1 MTAVPEA
8 HPKTKPLLQRPA
20 VMRLLILALLAEV
33 GYAVLNISTMPVYL
47 QFDRGFGASV
57 TGLVVTAFLLSEA
70 VFKSPMGALAD
81 RVGRKTM
88 VVLGPSLTIFTA
100 LATLVVPFDWG
111 TSEVLALIGLR
122 LVDGLGAAMLWPAM
136 FALMSDSVEDHE
148 RQQAM
153 SLLNM
158 CYLLGVALALPVG
171 GIVNDLFGRFVAD
184 FSGARSPSL
193 YLAALLFAGVS
204 LTAYWKIVS
213 DREHHKALDVEG
225 GSGVRELWLAA
236 RGIPEYLLLA
246 VVTFMGIGFP
256 MTIIKVF
263 AEEQFRMS
271 ESKFGALSFPAVVAM
286 AVLSVPMAKI
296 GERMGRA
303 RAVHYGLGLCSLG
316 LTLVALG
323 AFIPGFRVPW
333 PFAVGGLFV
342 GFGFLLAIPSWMAS
356 VSDIDPRKRGVHL
369 GAIMTAQGVGAI
381 LGAPLGAAAYEK
393 LQPLGRMLGLGV
405 DFGRYSPFVGCAVCV
420 AIGWAISVRILRDP
434 AS

>member
-57 TGLVVTAFLLSEA
+57 TGLVVAAFLLSEA

-171 GIVNDLFGRFVAD
+171 GIVNDLFGRFLAD

-204 LTAYWKIVS
+204 LTAYLRIAS
-213 DREHHKALDVEG
+213 DRRAPQSPRYRRRLEPARALDG
-225 GSGVRELWLAA
+225 GARHPRVPSAGRRDLHGDRLSHDDYQGVCR
-236 RGIPEYLLLA
+236 
-246 VVTFMGIGFP
+246 
-256 MTIIKVF
+256 
-263 AEEQFRMS
+263 
-271 ESKFGALSFPAVVAM
+271 
-286 AVLSVPMAKI
+286 
-296 GERMGRA
+296 
-303 RAVHYGLGLCSLG
+303 RAVSNE
-316 LTLVALG
+316 
-323 AFIPGFRVPW
+323 RV
-333 PFAVGGLFV
+333 
-342 GFGFLLAIPSWMAS
+342 
-356 VSDIDPRKRGVHL
+356 
-369 GAIMTAQGVGAI
+369 
-381 LGAPLGAAAYEK
+381 E
-393 LQPLGRMLGLGV
+393 
-405 DFGRYSPFVGCAVCV
+405 
-420 AIGWAISVRILRDP
+420 ISAR
-434 AS
+434 